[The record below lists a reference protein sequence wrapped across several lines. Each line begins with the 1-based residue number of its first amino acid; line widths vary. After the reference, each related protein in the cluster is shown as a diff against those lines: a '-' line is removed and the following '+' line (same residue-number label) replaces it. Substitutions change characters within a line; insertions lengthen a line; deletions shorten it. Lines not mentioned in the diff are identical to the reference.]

1 MLAETGGVSYTAFR
15 EAVVQFMLSTSTAT
29 QATNGS
35 PSVSIAGAPLA
46 VIAKMLV
53 FTVKVSA
60 S

>member
-15 EAVVQFMLSTSTAT
+15 EAAVQFMRNTSTAPR
-29 QATNGS
+29 ATNGS

-46 VIAKMLV
+46 VTVEMLV